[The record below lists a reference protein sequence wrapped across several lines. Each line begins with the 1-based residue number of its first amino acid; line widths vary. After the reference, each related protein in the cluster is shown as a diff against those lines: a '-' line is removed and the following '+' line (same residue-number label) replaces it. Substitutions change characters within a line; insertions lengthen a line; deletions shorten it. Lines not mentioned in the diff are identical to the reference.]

1 MKADLIVEED
11 VDNFYISWSDLMA
24 LLLVFFI
31 YLYSISEIDVVKFLE
46 TKEAMQGGL
55 VTDTEKNLLEILKL
69 EQQKLQQMQVDIT
82 QFITDE
88 NLQDV
93 FSVEFLDDRL
103 ELNMGNALLFSVG
116 ESSLKPKAKSILG
129 KLGVMFDKSDSK
141 IIVEGHTDNIPIK
154 TKEYPSNWELSSS
167 RASSVVR
174 FLTSK
179 GVAGS
184 KFVVI
189 GYNQYV
195 PLVPNVNEASR
206 AKNRRVKIT
215 LKPDTEKLIEQA
227 RKGSK
232 TNG

>member
-1 MKADLIVEED
+1 MKADLIIEED
-11 VDNFYISWSDLMA
+11 IDNFYVSWSDLMA

-55 VTDTEKNLLEILKL
+55 VTETEKNLLEILKL

-82 QFITDE
+82 HFITEE

-103 ELNMGNALLFSVG
+103 ELNMGNALLFSLG
-116 ESSLKPKAKSILG
+116 ESSLKGKAKSVLG

-195 PLVPNVNEASR
+195 PLVPNVNESSR

-227 RKGSK
+227 RKGSN